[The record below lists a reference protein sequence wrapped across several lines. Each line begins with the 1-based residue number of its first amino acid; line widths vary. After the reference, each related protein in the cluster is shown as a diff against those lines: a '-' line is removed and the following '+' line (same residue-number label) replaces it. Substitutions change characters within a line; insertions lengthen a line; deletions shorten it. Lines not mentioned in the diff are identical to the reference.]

1 MKVSIALD
9 PKKPSR
15 GVFRYNKDF
24 YKWLQK
30 YSASDFDSLVNGWE
44 EKIAVTEDGDLTWGL
59 ITGSKLK

>member
-1 MKVSIALD
+1 MKVSIALE
-9 PKKPSR
+9 
-15 GVFRYNKDF
+15 YNKDF

-44 EKIAVTEDGDLTWGL
+44 DKIAVTEDGDLTWGL